1 MTRPPH
7 LVFKEPGS
15 PSFVLHSP
23 HADRGSQAAVLDRTP
38 ETEPRELQVDDN
50 QALPDLLV
58 ESAGKYFEDSSLD
71 VTRICHRHKWASL
84 PIPVISGMNPPCCDL
99 CEAERLAVDGRS
111 RYRDVVA
118 KRAAGVL

>member
-1 MTRPPH
+1 MSRH
-7 LVFKEPGS
+7 LHLFFQQPGS

-23 HADRGSQAAVLDRTP
+23 HADRGSDSAVLDRTP
-38 ETEPRELQVDDN
+38 EAEPRELQVEDN
-50 QALPDLLV
+50 QTLPDLLV
-58 ESAGKYFEDSSLD
+58 ESAGKYFEDRSLD

-99 CEAERLAVDGRS
+99 CEAERLAMDGRS

-118 KRAAGVL
+118 RRAAGEL